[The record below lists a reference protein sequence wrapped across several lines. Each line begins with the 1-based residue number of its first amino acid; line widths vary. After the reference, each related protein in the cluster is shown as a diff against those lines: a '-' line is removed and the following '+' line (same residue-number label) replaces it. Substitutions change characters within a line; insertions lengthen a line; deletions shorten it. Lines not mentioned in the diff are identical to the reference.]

1 MEQTADAEFWIDE
14 RPDEDGRLRLEL
26 VGELD
31 IAGATRLEERLQA
44 LAQGSDPAVL
54 DLHRLHFVDSSGLPA
69 SSAPSPTPAAT
80 TAASCSRGPLAQVR
94 QIIDLLELHD
104 LFWPPA
110 RRPPAP
116 RRCASGQPDGV

>member
-14 RPDEDGRLRLEL
+14 RPDGDARVRLEL

-44 LAQGSDPAVL
+44 LAQGGDPAVL
-54 DLHRLHFVDSSGLPA
+54 DLHRLQFVDSSGLRA
-69 SSAPSPTPAAT
+69 LVGAITDARRDNRSLVFEGTPL
-80 TAASCSRGPLAQVR
+80 PQVR

-110 RRPPAP
+110 P
-116 RRCASGQPDGV
+116 